1 MKSNF
6 NLIIV
11 KILFFLFHGLVG
23 WFLLYFNF
31 INDVIKKY
39 KIKQKHKI
47 YLQVLLRKTKNK
59 GENFVINFRD
69 IIKYYEIE
77 NKP

>member
-1 MKSNF
+1 MKSKF

-11 KILFFLFHGLVG
+11 KILFFLFYGLVG
-23 WFLLYFNF
+23 WFPFYFNF
-31 INDVIKKY
+31 INDIIKKY

-47 YLQVLLRKTKNK
+47 YLQALLRKTKNK
-59 GENFVINFRD
+59 GKNFVIEFRD

-77 NKP
+77 NKS